1 MGLKLFRESPIF
13 PLPHDYADLTSD
25 GQRMARVNASA
36 LWQYPTSDPDLKM
49 LCRTASTRFFDLWY
63 LHADV
68 EQDFDPQFYDEVPC
82 PSPDFHYALLSE
94 WTLHDLCI
102 ATAPRGSAKTNLKRK
117 VQIQDMLTRP
127 TNSFVYATSSNDN
140 AVGTGIACK
149 QQLYYNERIQADFGR
164 MKPARGVKPTGD
176 KFFYLENGSWLRCMS
191 VESKMRGIRP
201 RWFHLDD
208 PEFDE
213 KKSTDV
219 SMLRDYMQ
227 RLLFKLVMP
236 MVMRGNTG
244 VRWTNTFVSKRHY
257 AWQAML
263 VDERGM
269 ARDPRFNFWNRFF
282 VQALYHGPNGEA
294 ISAWPHMWPVD
305 NEERIRLKVPNR
317 RTLVEIREGLGEAVF
332 QSEYQGRPGDVE
344 GRKFPTFD
352 ESDAIDRWGYS
363 IEGDEIRWG
372 STTRSLA
379 EVLREGRLAITA
391 DTSDTHGPTSDYKA
405 AACLLHLPMTNELF
419 VLDLFCKRCPE
430 SELEAAIFT
439 FAERWKVP
447 LLCPEKEKGSKNLIA
462 SILNKLRTRA
472 STLKGLSFVPA
483 LRPIT
488 PTGDKTKR
496 IDSSLSYR
504 FEHNKIRLPVHLRN
518 KAPWNEL
525 FREIGA
531 FNADAPNGGI
541 DHDDALDVVAMG
553 ESVVGWKATPT
564 GTDDVVEST
573 VMDLIE
579 RNEQVE
585 GLGNLSRMVD
595 ITTLPLERVL
605 KFLGEQRPK
614 DAVNLI

>member
-1 MGLKLFRESPIF
+1 
-13 PLPHDYADLTSD
+13 
-25 GQRMARVNASA
+25 
-36 LWQYPTSDPDLKM
+36 
-49 LCRTASTRFFDLWY
+49 
-63 LHADV
+63 
-68 EQDFDPQFYDEVPC
+68 
-82 PSPDFHYALLSE
+82 
-94 WTLHDLCI
+94 
-102 ATAPRGSAKTNLKRK
+102 
-117 VQIQDMLTRP
+117 
-127 TNSFVYATSSNDN
+127 
-140 AVGTGIACK
+140 
-149 QQLYYNERIQADFGR
+149 
-164 MKPARGVKPTGD
+164 
-176 KFFYLENGSWLRCMS
+176 
-191 VESKMRGIRP
+191 
-201 RWFHLDD
+201 
-208 PEFDE
+208 
-213 KKSTDV
+213 
-219 SMLRDYMQ
+219 
-227 RLLFKLVMP
+227 
-236 MVMRGNTG
+236 MRGNTG

-405 AACLLHLPMTNELF
+405 AACLLHLPTTNELF

-573 VMDLIE
+573 IMDLIE

-585 GLGNLSRMVD
+585 GLGNLSRIVD